1 METTPFKEAAPFKKS
16 HNFKETSNRK
26 TECCTKMSRLIDK
39 NELPY
44 RHKRANSTKTS
55 CMKHSL

>member
-39 NELPY
+39 NG
-44 RHKRANSTKTS
+44 RTVQKRVV
-55 CMKHSL
+55 